1 MRDGMMKDVRI
12 WLVYSAV
19 YIKPNDISFDVS
31 INYFSNFRSRYVA
44 QSIIVAAGTPS
55 TDWIPGVLFASH
67 SCRCLFV

>member
-1 MRDGMMKDVRI
+1 
-12 WLVYSAV
+12 VYSAV

-55 TDWIPGVLFASH
+55 TD
-67 SCRCLFV
+67 